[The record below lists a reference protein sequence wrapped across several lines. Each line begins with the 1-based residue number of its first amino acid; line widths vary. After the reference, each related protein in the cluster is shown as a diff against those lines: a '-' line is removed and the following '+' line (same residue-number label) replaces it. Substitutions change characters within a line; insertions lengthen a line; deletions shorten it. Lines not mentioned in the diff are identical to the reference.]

1 MLKEAIL
8 AAKQAA
14 WSSALPQ
21 LKERLKAA
29 ELQALAYSRNLV
41 QQPDQNVHSNQDMI
55 ANRRAELVSEAIVSF
70 HQSMF
75 DAEASAESEAVIAYL
90 QTNNICT
97 MLPGSMTNSGGTVVP
112 LTGGSIATIAY
123 SL

>member
-29 ELQALAYSRNLV
+29 EMQALAYSRGLV
-41 QQPDQNVHSNQDMI
+41 QQPDQDVHSCQEMI
-55 ANRRAELVSEAIVSF
+55 ANRRAELVSEAIISF

-75 DAEASAESEAVIAYL
+75 DAEANAEAAAVVAYL
-90 QTNNICT
+90 QANNICT
-97 MLPGSMTNSGGTVVP
+97 MIPASMGNSGGVVVAAA
-112 LTGGSIATIAY
+112 GAIATIAY
-123 SL
+123 SP